1 MLDEVLSNKIKE
13 HSFYKHW
20 VKDMA
25 NISQIF
31 CDMMEDTSIKISL
44 ESSRTCKR
52 YHIDNVPIRLLVT
65 YYGKGTEWIPNHAC
79 DYSAYYNGENNNK
92 VIKDNAEKKF
102 IEDWDIA
109 VFKGQRYKG
118 GEKAILHR
126 TPDSALGK
134 LSLLMRLDNKACLSD
149 NFKY

>member
-1 MLDEVLSNKIKE
+1 MG
-13 HSFYKHW
+13 FYLY
-20 VKDMA
+20 
-25 NISQIF
+25 IY
-31 CDMMEDTSIKISL
+31 CSI

-65 YYGKGTEWIPNHAC
+65 YYGKGTEWIPSHAC

-92 VIKDNAEKKF
+92 IIKDNAEKKF
-102 IEDWDIA
+102 IDDWNIA
-109 VFKGQRYKG
+109 IFKGQRYKG

-134 LSLLMRLDNKACLSD
+134 LSLLMRLDNKAYLSD